1 MSVAEIAASARRGA
15 RLFALPLSPW
25 GLIVGAIAVLVA
37 AGVTVPLLLTLLMSV
52 KQGLLTQPGALSLEA
67 YQSAW
72 SQPTSRG
79 ALANTVL
86 FAAGTTLVALGFGV
100 PLALIAERSDLRFRH
115 LFLPLMT
122 VKLVMP
128 VYIVAMAWIL
138 LLSPTIGVI
147 NIVLMGLLGLE
158 TAPFTIYGVAGMA
171 FVQGLSLAS
180 VAYFMMSGV
189 FRAMDATLEEAA
201 HVAGV
206 SKLRTFWRVNLPLA
220 WPGLLG
226 AIIYIFMIGMGSFEV
241 PAIIGAP
248 QGVYVLST
256 EIYRAVSPDAG
267 LPKYNL
273 AAAFGSVLLLA
284 GLVLMY
290 AYWKLLGASR
300 KYAVV
305 TGHGYRTAPLRLGPK
320 SVLVGVFAGTYFA
333 LALLLPFLALVWVSL
348 NRYVRPVSPDA
359 FGELGFDAY
368 GRLFGI
374 IGLQPFLNTLLLVL
388 VAPTAAVLL
397 SFMVSWIVL
406 RTQAPGRSVLDT
418 LAFLPH
424 ATPAVLMAVAFA
436 FLFLSLYGFVPI
448 YGTLWSLVIV
458 MVIMKL
464 PFGTRTINATLI
476 QLHAE
481 LEEAG
486 RVAGI
491 PSRKIVWRVLV
502 PLLAPVLLNTWLW
515 LALIAYREVTVPV
528 VLSSPQNQVV
538 STAIW
543 RLWQTSRIP
552 EAAALGVVV
561 MLFAL
566 VVIFAAGRAI
576 RRVAAI
582 SV

>member
-1 MSVAEIAASARRGA
+1 MSVAISRRARAAARAGSRS
-15 RLFALPLSPW
+15 PSPW
-25 GLIVGAIAVLVA
+25 GLVVGAIAVLVA

-52 KQGLLTQPGALSLEA
+52 KQGLLTQPGVLSLEA
-67 YQSAW
+67 YQTVW
-72 SQPTSRG
+72 SRPTSWD

-100 PLALIAERSDLRFRH
+100 PLALIAERSDLRGRH

-147 NIVLMGLLGLE
+147 NTVLMSLFRLE
-158 TAPFTIYGVAGMA
+158 TAPLSIYGVAGMA

-180 VAYFMMSGV
+180 VAYFMLSGV

-206 SKLRTFWRVNLPLA
+206 STLRTFWRVNLPLA

-248 QGVYVLST
+248 QGVYVLAT

-267 LPKYNL
+267 LPKYNV

-290 AYWKLLGASR
+290 CLLEAAGR
-300 KYAVV
+300 EPQVRG
-305 TGHGYRTAPLRLGPK
+305 GHGTRVPHRTAAPRAEERPGR
-320 SVLVGVFAGTYFA
+320 GFAVAYFA

-348 NRYVRPVSPDA
+348 NRYVRPFSPEA

-368 GRLFGI
+368 GRVFGI
-374 IGLQPFLNTLLLVL
+374 IGLQPLLNTLVLVL
-388 VAPTAAVLL
+388 VAPTVAVLL
-397 SFMVSWIVL
+397 SFLVSWIVL
-406 RTQAPGRSVLDT
+406 RTRAPGRSVLDT

-424 ATPAVLMAVAFA
+424 ATPAVLMAVAFS

-458 MVIMKL
+458 LVIMKL
-464 PFGTRTINATLI
+464 PFGTRTLNATLI
-476 QLHAE
+476 QLHPE
-481 LEEAG
+481 PGGGLPG
-486 RVAGI
+486 AGI
-491 PSRKIVWRVLV
+491 PPRKIVWRVPV

-538 STAIW
+538 ATAIW

-576 RRVAAI
+576 RRAAAI
-582 SV
+582 SL